1 VLLLLLAEH
10 IGRWADERRPQEVSR
25 HPPHSLLLLLLL
37 LLAVVV
43 VVVETAL
50 LLLLEVVVV
59 VEPMLFLL
67 QLVLLILLAVVRL
80 LRLRVARGSRRCEMV
95 APKPNKLAQEEI
107 RELTELICA
116 HTTTTTARP
125 PPRM

>member
-1 VLLLLLAEH
+1 MLLLLLAEH
-10 IGRWADERRPQEVSR
+10 IGRWTHERRPQEVSR
-25 HPPHSLLLLLLL
+25 HPPHNLLLLLL

-80 LRLRVARGSRRCEMV
+80 LRLRVARGSRRCEMRRNRTSLH
-95 APKPNKLAQEEI
+95 KKREES
-107 RELTELICA
+107 
-116 HTTTTTARP
+116 
-125 PPRM
+125 

>member
-1 VLLLLLAEH
+1 MSTLTRSEPRTAPVVALACVLLLLLAEH
-10 IGRWADERRPQEVSR
+10 TGRWAHERRPQEVSR
-25 HPPHSLLLLLLL
+25 HPPHNLLLLLLLLL

-59 VEPMLFLL
+59 EEPMLFLL

-80 LRLRVARGSRRCEMV
+80 LRLRVARGSRRCEMRRNRTSLH
-95 APKPNKLAQEEI
+95 KK
-107 RELTELICA
+107 R
-116 HTTTTTARP
+116 
-125 PPRM
+125 

>member
-1 VLLLLLAEH
+1 MSPLTRSEPRTAPVVALACVLLLLLAEH
-10 IGRWADERRPQEVSR
+10 TGRWAHERRPQEVSR
-25 HPPHSLLLLLLL
+25 HPPHNLLLLLLLL

-59 VEPMLFLL
+59 EEPMLFLL

-80 LRLRVARGSRRCEMV
+80 LRLRVARGSRRCEMRRNRTSLH
-95 APKPNKLAQEEI
+95 KK
-107 RELTELICA
+107 R
-116 HTTTTTARP
+116 
-125 PPRM
+125 